1 MDTESGK
8 LNRFS
13 KNFPRMALMKVTLV
27 LTIFENRKRVIMLV
41 ALSSK
46 RMLVK
51 PKNRFN
57 QLYILQLYILHTVE
71 FYLFDEYAL
80 CTYNYVHYLL
90 LVFMFSIS
98 GDLLFYSFIEFFEI

>member
-1 MDTESGK
+1 
-8 LNRFS
+8 
-13 KNFPRMALMKVTLV
+13 MKVTLV

-57 QLYILQLYILHTVE
+57 QLYILQLYILQLYILHTVE